1 MKHNRPSFTAQTI
14 LCLALAVFFCA
25 ASLIANAQTERQRA
39 ETARAQPTIEIN
51 DVALK
56 KLLDEHRDARTPLLI
71 NFWATW
77 CALCRE
83 EFPDLL
89 KIQRDKTLGSYK
101 FVFISL
107 DDISEIETTVPQFLR
122 TQPITKDISS
132 YLLNASD
139 PDVAINLIDR
149 EWSGALPATVL
160 FDRDGKLVFKRFGRI
175 KPDELRAA
183 IKKATTAPAPEPTTK
198 SGVRN

>member
-1 MKHNRPSFTAQTI
+1 MKRNRPSFTRI
-14 LCLALAVFFCA
+14 LSGLALAVFFCS
-25 ASLIANAQTERQRA
+25 ASLIAVAQTEAARV
-39 ETARAQPTIEIN
+39 ETARAKQTIEIN

-56 KLLDEHRDARTPLLI
+56 KLLDEHRAARTPLLI

-77 CALCRE
+77 CAPCRE

-89 KIQRDKTLGSYK
+89 KIQQDKSLGGYK
-101 FVFISL
+101 FIFISL
-107 DDISEIETTVPQFLR
+107 DDISEIETTVPLFLR
-122 TQPITKDISS
+122 TQPITKDITS

-160 FDRDGKLVFKRFGRI
+160 FDAEGKLVFKHFGRI

-183 IKKATTAPAPEPTTK
+183 IKKATTAAAPEPATK
-198 SGVRN
+198 SGARD